1 MQFLAHDT
9 ERKQREPKTQH
20 SIIKRCTPPPK
31 QQQITTHTKKPGVK
45 SGARVNQ
52 LGKTNTWQKINRE
65 TKNKTTNVN
74 TDRKLKMSNIK
85 PHQKLR

>member
-20 SIIKRCTPPPK
+20 SIPK
-31 QQQITTHTKKPGVK
+31 QQQKTTHTKKHGVK

-65 TKNKTTNVN
+65 TKTK
-74 TDRKLKMSNIK
+74 
-85 PHQKLR
+85 